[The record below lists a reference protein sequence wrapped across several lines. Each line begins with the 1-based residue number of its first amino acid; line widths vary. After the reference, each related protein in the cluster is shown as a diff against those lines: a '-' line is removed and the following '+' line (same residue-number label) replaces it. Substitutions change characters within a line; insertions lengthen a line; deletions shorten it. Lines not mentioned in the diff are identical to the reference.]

1 MDTNTD
7 YTTKLIQK
15 WLKSDLSKYYNT
27 IVHFIGIILAA
38 HMAAKLHPIYKN
50 QDGFNMWWSLLLFN
64 VVFVLTSTIDHFK
77 VNNLKELEA
86 DL

>member
-1 MDTNTD
+1 MDSDTD

-27 IVHFIGIILAA
+27 LVHIIGIILAA

-50 QDGFNMWWSLLLFN
+50 EDGFNMWWSLLLFN

-77 VNNLKELEA
+77 VNNLQELEA

>member
-38 HMAAKLHPIYKN
+38 HIAAKLHPIYKN
-50 QDGFNMWWSLLLFN
+50 QDGFNM
-64 VVFVLTSTIDHFK
+64 
-77 VNNLKELEA
+77 
-86 DL
+86 

>member
-1 MDTNTD
+1 MDSDTD

-27 IVHFIGIILAA
+27 LVHFIGIILAA

-50 QDGFNMWWSLLLFN
+50 EDGFNMWWSLLLFN

-77 VNNLKELEA
+77 VNNLQELEA